1 MWDLSELRETKVYQE
16 ASAEGALKA
25 SQTLILRQLTR
36 RLGKMTLKVQAQ
48 VKALSL
54 MQLEALSEAL
64 LDFSEIRDLKQWLEL
79 NS

>member
-36 RLGKMTLKVQAQ
+36 RLGKMTLKVQDRKS
-48 VKALSL
+48 VV
-54 MQLEALSEAL
+54 
-64 LDFSEIRDLKQWLEL
+64 
-79 NS
+79 